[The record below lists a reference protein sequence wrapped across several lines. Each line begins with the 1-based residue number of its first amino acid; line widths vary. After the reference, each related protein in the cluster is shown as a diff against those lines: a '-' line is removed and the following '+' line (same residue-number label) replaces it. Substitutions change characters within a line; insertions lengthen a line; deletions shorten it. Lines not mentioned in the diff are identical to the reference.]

1 VSIVRR
7 RVLIVD
13 DQPQNIRVMG
23 EVLRHEYEVFFAA
36 NGAKAI
42 EIAQSTNVDLILLD
56 VVLPD
61 LDGFEVCSRL
71 KADERTSGIPI
82 IFVTAREETSDEAR
96 GFSAGGVD
104 YITKPIRPP
113 VLLARVRTHLEL
125 KHARDLLES
134 LASID
139 GLTAIANRRRFDAF
153 LEHEWKRC
161 GRMGEPFSLAI
172 VDVDHFKNFNDTYG
186 HARGDDCL
194 RAIAQTLAS
203 VARRPADLAAR
214 YGGEEFGLI
223 VPGTDAAGMRIV
235 MNTLMARV
243 RALSIPH
250 ASSSSSE
257 SVSVSIGAIT
267 LVPPVHESAVFA
279 VTLADELLYE
289 AKQHGRN
296 QVRLL
301 DVATGVRE
309 CLMDAVERV

>member
-1 VSIVRR
+1 MSTARR

-13 DQPQNIRVMG
+13 DQPQNIRMMA
-23 EVLRHEYEVFFAA
+23 EALRHEYEVFFAPS
-36 NGAKAI
+36 GVKAI
-42 EIAQSTNVDLILLD
+42 ELAETAGVDLILLD

-61 LDGFEVCSRL
+61 LDGFEVCRRL
-71 KADERTSGIPI
+71 KADDRTSGIPI
-82 IFVTAREETSDEAR
+82 IFVTAREETSDEEA

-113 VLLARVRTHLEL
+113 VLRARVRTHLEL
-125 KHARDLLES
+125 KHSRDLLES

-139 GLTAIANRRRFDAF
+139 GLTAIANRRRFDTY

-194 RAIAQTLAS
+194 RAVAQTLAS
-203 VARRPADLAAR
+203 VARRPTDLAAR

-223 VPGTDAAGMRIV
+223 VPGTEADGMRSM
-235 MNTLMARV
+235 MNKLMARV
-243 RALSIPH
+243 RALAIPH
-250 ASSSSSE
+250 ASSASSE
-257 SVSVSIGAIT
+257 TVSISVGAIT
-267 LVPPVHESAVFA
+267 LVPPIHESAVFA

-289 AKQHGRN
+289 AKQNGRN
-296 QVRLL
+296 QVRFL
-301 DVATGVRE
+301 DVATGIRE

>member
-1 VSIVRR
+1 VSTVRR
-7 RVLIVD
+7 SVLIVD

-23 EVLRHEYEVFFAA
+23 EVLRREYEVFFAA
-36 NGAKAI
+36 SGAKAI
-42 EIAQSTNVDLILLD
+42 EIATSTSIDLILLD

-82 IFVTAREETSDEAR
+82 IFVTAREETSDEAH

-153 LEHEWKRC
+153 LEYEWKRC
-161 GRMGEPFSLAI
+161 GRTGEPFSLAI
-172 VDVDHFKNFNDTYG
+172 LDVDHFKNYNDTYG

-194 RAIAQTLAS
+194 RAIAKALAS

-214 YGGEEFGLI
+214 YGGEEFALI
-223 VPGTDAAGMRIV
+223 VPGTDAAGMRSL
-235 MNTLMARV
+235 MNMLMARV
-243 RALSIPH
+243 RALAIPH
-250 ASSSSSE
+250 GSSSCSE
-257 SVSVSIGAIT
+257 TVSVSVGAIT
-267 LVPPVHESAVFA
+267 LVPPVHESAVLA

-289 AKQHGRN
+289 AKQNGRN

-301 DVATGVRE
+301 DVATGIRE